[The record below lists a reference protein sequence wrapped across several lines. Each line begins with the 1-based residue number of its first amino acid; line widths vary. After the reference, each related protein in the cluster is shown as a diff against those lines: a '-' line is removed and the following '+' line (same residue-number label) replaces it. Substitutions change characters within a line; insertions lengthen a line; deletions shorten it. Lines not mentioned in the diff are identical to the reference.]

1 MKLFKFSLLWAFAFC
16 CFCLVF
22 DQASAN
28 EAAPGQNFEE
38 KQPEKAE
45 EEPQKI
51 IRRHGFERGETR
63 KATTLKI
70 PSNGGR
76 SKNVGERAKTSQKE
90 SDQNYGYL
98 PKAPEDEND
107 PLIKFGPPPR
117 RYDLLPQAATP
128 EEIKNEGRPG
138 PGLAPADSSSPKSG
152 TVNKRGR
159 RSRDAALKEA
169 PPESEAVPAKPG
181 NEGEPGKGAGP
192 KSRKP
197 AKSGDD
203 AANASA
209 ASSPGTLEDPAR
221 LSFNSSEDMNRAYR
235 AFDHAYESSL
245 GKTRK
250 ELSVLWGFPLQK
262 MGGNQDE
269 AAYGFRQRGV
279 LGEDPALAAN
289 MDQATHHYTSGDARP
304 GEVRTGRHF
313 ACLMILW
320 IDKGGRGVVIDGDAV
335 GDCFLVEALAQKPVH
350 FER

>member
-1 MKLFKFSLLWAFAFC
+1 MKLFRFSLLWAFAFC

-22 DQASAN
+22 DQARAT
-28 EAAPGQNFEE
+28 EVAPGQNFEE
-38 KQPEKAE
+38 KRPEKAE

-51 IRRHGFERGETR
+51 IRRHGFERDEAR

-70 PSNGGR
+70 PANGGR
-76 SKNVGERAKTSQKE
+76 SKNIGKRDKTPPKE
-90 SDQNYGYL
+90 GDQNYGYL

-117 RYDLLPQAATP
+117 RYDLLPQAAAP
-128 EEIKNEGRPG
+128 EEIKKEGQ
-138 PGLAPADSSSPKSG
+138 APAYNSSPKSG
-152 TVNKRGR
+152 TVNNRGR

-169 PPESEAVPAKPG
+169 QPESETAPAKPE
-181 NEGEPGKGAGP
+181 NDGEPGKTAGP

-197 AKSGDD
+197 AKSGDG

-209 ASSPGTLEDPAR
+209 ASSPGALENPAR
-221 LSFNSSEDMNRAYR
+221 LSFNTSEDMNRAYR
-235 AFDHAYESSL
+235 AFDYAYENSL

-250 ELSVLWGFPLQK
+250 ELSALWGFPLQK
-262 MGGNQDE
+262 IGGNQDE

-304 GEVRTGRHF
+304 GEVRTGRPF